1 MPLASYNVTRCPP
14 HMTMYKTTTTVAHP
28 DGSVISSTT
37 VSKYPGPATYAL
49 VAVDLDG
56 TLLQWRTQEERNAER
71 SATPGISEA
80 NTAAL
85 RRVSEVATVVIATGR
100 GPASASRVADDVLAL
115 PCPLVCNNGACVL
128 SAPDP
133 AAGGRRTVLKASF
146 YPREFVVGVAA
157 VGGTANT
164 LVCVYHPDPESPSG
178 CAISY
183 CGDVPADI
191 ALGLIQGEKDR
202 GFRGLT

>member
-1 MPLASYNVTRCPP
+1 
-14 HMTMYKTTTTVAHP
+14 MYK
-28 DGSVISSTT
+28 
-37 VSKYPGPATYAL
+37 L

-56 TLLQWRTQEERNAER
+56 TLLQAKTQEERSAES

-80 NTAAL
+80 NKAAL
-85 RRVSEVATVVIATGR
+85 RRVSEAAAVVIATGR

-115 PCPLVCNNGACVL
+115 GCPLICNNGACVL

-133 AAGGRRTVLKASF
+133 AAGGRRTVLQASF
-146 YPREFVVGVAA
+146 YPKDFVAGVAA

-183 CGDVPADI
+183 CGDVPADVAPGSIHLMVCADEFPI
-191 ALGLIQGEKDR
+191 ADEPRLSETQREIVAGSRNSIHRYEIHGKLQAIRQ
-202 GFRGLT
+202 